1 MAAITIALGAPTTLT
16 ADFVQWQN
24 RDAPV
29 GLGDVS
35 ALSSDSDPRYMQRFR
50 LYRAARSITGEF
62 YLNFKGSVPDG
73 TNAFDA
79 GDDLSDAWEQ
89 HTAAVTL
96 VAPHGT
102 LTVGGPDSAGSS
114 ARDTV
119 EPYFWS
125 PPEASDFAG
134 NISPWITSYLAQ
146 SDADEALLTITLDD
160 GVAPNRLPLDAAP
173 STMGAMTSA
182 AATVTIFDSKLALD
196 AVPSTMGA
204 MTSAAAAVSIVDAH
218 LALDAVPSTMGAM
231 TSAAAAVQIRQAA
244 TTVVPAAIVYRPRA
258 VVTHKTNRVDLFA
271 REHLGSDSDAN
282 RRTVIRRNAARFAER
297 PTFWLE
303 VGETILTA
311 PPEPAS

>member
-1 MAAITIALGAPTTLT
+1 MAAVTITLGAPTTLT

-35 ALSSDSDPRYMQRFR
+35 ALSSGTGPRYMQRFR

-73 TNAFDA
+73 TNAFDS

-96 VAPHGT
+96 VAPNGT

-125 PPEASDFAG
+125 PPEASDFAA
-134 NISPWITSYLAQ
+134 NISPWITNYLAQ
-146 SDADEALLTITLDD
+146 SDADEALLTITLDG
-160 GVAPNRLPLDAAP
+160 GVAPNRLALDAAP
-173 STMGAMTSA
+173 STMGAMTSST
-182 AATVTIFDSKLALD
+182 ATVTIFDSKLALD
-196 AVPSTMGA
+196 AAPSTMGA
-204 MTSAAAAVSIVDAH
+204 MTVSAATVSIVDAH
-218 LALDAVPSTMGAM
+218 LALDAAPSTMGAM
-231 TSAAAAVQIRQAA
+231 TASAATVQIRQAA
-244 TTVVPAAIVYRPRA
+244 TTVELASNVDRPRA
-258 VVTHKTNRVDLFA
+258 TVTARTNRVDLFA
-271 REHLGSDSDAN
+271 RENLGSDSDAN
-282 RRTVIRRNAARFAER
+282 IRDIIRWNVDYFRRRR
-297 PTFWLE
+297 TFWLGDGD
-303 VGETILTA
+303 VLFTA
-311 PPEPAS
+311 AP